1 MRRAFYQRFALFIE
15 QTDVSGKCR
24 TRQLLI
30 LSNNVRSSLFM
41 MMTTVLNGRKS
52 TSYLF
57 DLPFLSSVDIPWEDM
72 LRTQWKLHPFVL
84 MGRYTG
90 TWLLFYSDQY
100 PLLSFPWI
108 PNLQLSHNAEQKHP
122 DLPDYFFKQIVI
134 TLNFFYKEDTE
145 PFDTFLTLSGFSCQ
159 IYLHAFIYL
168 KSWALSLLKSFV
180 VSQLPFD
187 GISLSGVCL
196 TTNPSF
202 HASKIF
208 FWKCFSLLISDPSGN
223 TKCSCFALLAC
234 SHSQGCVCT

>member
-1 MRRAFYQRFALFIE
+1 MRRAFYQHSALFTE
-15 QTDVSGKCR
+15 QTDASGECR

-52 TSYLF
+52 TSDLF

-72 LRTQWKLHPFVL
+72 LITKWKLHPFVL

-90 TWLLFYSDQY
+90 TWLLFYSGQY

-134 TLNFFYKEDTE
+134 TLNFFYKEDTQS
-145 PFDTFLTLSGFSCQ
+145 FDTYIFLHFQAFPVKSIFMFLFILNLELYHSSNLS
-159 IYLHAFIYL
+159 
-168 KSWALSLLKSFV
+168 
-180 VSQLPFD
+180 
-187 GISLSGVCL
+187 
-196 TTNPSF
+196 
-202 HASKIF
+202 
-208 FWKCFSLLISDPSGN
+208 
-223 TKCSCFALLAC
+223 
-234 SHSQGCVCT
+234 